1 MQADIKHN
9 IAMNLKE
16 TGFEGVDWFQLTTGS
31 DSIKVGNFLTV
42 IQPTA
47 SHGLCTIEL
56 VEDSLV
62 LEELWQINTL
72 AAVCISSLS
81 ILFIFI
87 ITFL

>member
-1 MQADIKHN
+1 MKHN

-16 TGFEGVDWFQLTTGS
+16 TGFEGVDWSQLATGS
-31 DSIKVGNFLTV
+31 DSIKAGNVLTV
-42 IQPTA
+42 MQPTA
-47 SHGLCTIEL
+47 SQGLYTVEL

-72 AAVCISSLS
+72 AAVCISRLS

-87 ITFL
+87 IMFL